1 MIDRTIERQQLKTA
15 TVSFRI
21 EEDKLTHIDEIIV
34 KYSSTSGIKTRSEF
48 MSTAL
53 DHYLAQLR
61 VNDPRLSNLAQI
73 HVAREE
79 AAFWASTEKQ
89 LSDLMEQKTKPR
101 LEKAKEI
108 LKMASSCLRSNT
120 YKDDIE
126 QWRELLN
133 ETVHRGR

>member
-1 MIDRTIERQQLKTA
+1 MKTA

-48 MSTAL
+48 MSVAL

-73 HVAREE
+73 HIAREE
-79 AAFWASTEKQ
+79 AAFWSATEKQ
-89 LSDLMEQKTKPR
+89 LSDLMEQKTQPR
-101 LEKAKEI
+101 VEKAKEI
-108 LKMASSCLRSNT
+108 LKMAAAYLQSNT
-120 YKDDIE
+120 YKDDIG
-126 QWRELLN
+126 QWKDLLN
-133 ETVHRGR
+133 ETVARESHHR